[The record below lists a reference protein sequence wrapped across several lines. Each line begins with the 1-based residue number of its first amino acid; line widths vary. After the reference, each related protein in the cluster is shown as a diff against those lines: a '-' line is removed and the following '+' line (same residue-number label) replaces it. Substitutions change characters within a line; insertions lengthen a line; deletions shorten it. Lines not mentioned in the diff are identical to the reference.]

1 MSSRRRYGGGLPN
14 HSMFTPPDREART
27 RRCPMEI
34 GGQIGSDA
42 DAVNADLVRER
53 SGHGHFQRGL

>member
-1 MSSRRRYGGGLPN
+1 
-14 HSMFTPPDREART
+14 
-27 RRCPMEI
+27 MEI

-53 SGHGHFQRGL
+53 SGHDHFQRGLWSVGGGGDDGEG

>member
-1 MSSRRRYGGGLPN
+1 MQGGLPN